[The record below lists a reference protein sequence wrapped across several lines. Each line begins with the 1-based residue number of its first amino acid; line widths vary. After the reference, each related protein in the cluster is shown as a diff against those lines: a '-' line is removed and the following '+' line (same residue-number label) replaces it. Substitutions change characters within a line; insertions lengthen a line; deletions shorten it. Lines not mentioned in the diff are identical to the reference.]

1 MRLATTLIPALHAL
15 RVHRLRTGLALLGIC
30 FGVMAVILIV
40 AWGSIGRAKLEAE
53 VSELGADVLV
63 VVPGA
68 ARRQGAWRAAGSSQ
82 AVTEAVGIA
91 AAAPLMR
98 GSTQVIYGNRNRATN
113 LRGVTPAWFDARP
126 WPVTMGRPLAEED
139 VRRSAKVAL
148 LGHGIAKILFGE
160 DDPSGKII
168 RINQVPFTVIGVLEE
183 KGHSLGGDDLD
194 DQVMV
199 PLTTARKRVLG
210 FWAGHPTAVG
220 GVTLRVADGSD
231 MGRTGDA
238 VRDLL
243 RQRHRLAAGKP
254 DDFVVRD
261 LAAAQRAQS
270 RSALLMTLMLA
281 GAAAVSLLVGGI
293 GIMNL
298 MLVSVSERRQE
309 IGLRMAIG
317 ARRREIG
324 LQFLFEA
331 GLLAVL
337 GCTAG
342 VTVAAVF
349 GAGLAIWN
357 AMTGAAI
364 VAAVSAATLITVISA
379 LYPARKAARL
389 DPAEALAQDPGG
401 QQDRPKRM
409 VPADTGETSAVLVPQ
424 IVDIADVGTVQTD
437 KSLHDF
443 STASKRK
450 HIRELLEEHGAWLLT
465 LAARKP
471 DLSLR
476 DIQMML
482 SREKAISVS
491 LGSVWH
497 FYDRHGIRFKK
508 KPVRHRSPSHCNEV
522 LDGSA
527 EVSPRNDARESGD
540 ALGTRTR
547 LLMRPPPAARQ

>member
-53 VSELGADVLV
+53 ISELGADVLV

-68 ARRQGAWRAAGSSQ
+68 ARRQGAWRASGSSQ
-82 AVTEAVGIA
+82 AVTEADAEAIAREAVGIA

-98 GSTQVIYGNRNRATN
+98 GSVQVVYGNRNQATN

-126 WPVTMGRPLAEED
+126 WPVRVGRPLADED
-139 VRRSAKVAL
+139 VRRSAKVVL
-148 LGHGIAKILFGE
+148 LGHGIAKILFGQ

-168 RINQVPFTVIGVLEE
+168 RINQVPFTVIGALEE
-183 KGHSLGGDDLD
+183 KGHTLGGDDLD
-194 DQVMV
+194 DQVMI
-199 PLTTARKRVLG
+199 PLTTARKRILG

-220 GVTLRVADGSD
+220 GVTLRVANGSD
-231 MGRTGDA
+231 MERTSEV

-243 RQRHRLAAGKP
+243 RQRHRLAVDRP
-254 DDFVVRD
+254 DDFEVRD
-261 LAAAQRAQS
+261 LAAAQRTQS
-270 RSALLMTLMLA
+270 RSALLITLMLA

-317 ARRREIG
+317 ARPSEIG

-331 GLLAVL
+331 GLLALL

-342 VTVAAVF
+342 VTVAVCGLAVF
-349 GAGLAIWN
+349 GVGLAIWN

-401 QQDRPKRM
+401 QQDRAKRI
-409 VPADTGETSAVLVPQ
+409 VPADNTQTSAVLVPE

-437 KSLHDF
+437 KSPSDF
-443 STASKRK
+443 RTTSKRK
-450 HIRELLEEHGAWLLT
+450 HIRELLEEHGAWLLA
-465 LAARKP
+465 LAAHKS

-476 DIQMML
+476 HIQMML
-482 SREKAISVS
+482 SRDKAVSVS
-491 LGSVWH
+491 LASVWR

-508 KPVRHRSPSHCNEV
+508 KPIRHGMSVISS
-522 LDGSA
+522 DGQQ
-527 EVSPRNDARESGD
+527 V
-540 ALGTRTR
+540 TIV
-547 LLMRPPPAARQ
+547 

>member
-1 MRLATTLIPALHAL
+1 
-15 RVHRLRTGLALLGIC
+15 
-30 FGVMAVILIV
+30 
-40 AWGSIGRAKLEAE
+40 
-53 VSELGADVLV
+53 
-63 VVPGA
+63 
-68 ARRQGAWRAAGSSQ
+68 
-82 AVTEAVGIA
+82 
-91 AAAPLMR
+91 
-98 GSTQVIYGNRNRATN
+98 
-113 LRGVTPAWFDARP
+113 
-126 WPVTMGRPLAEED
+126 
-139 VRRSAKVAL
+139 
-148 LGHGIAKILFGE
+148 
-160 DDPSGKII
+160 
-168 RINQVPFTVIGVLEE
+168 
-183 KGHSLGGDDLD
+183 
-194 DQVMV
+194 MV
-199 PLTTARKRVLG
+199 PLTTARKRILG

-220 GVTLRVADGSD
+220 GVTLRVADRAD
-231 MGRTGDA
+231 MERTSDA

-331 GLLAVL
+331 GLLALL
-337 GCTAG
+337 GCIAG
-342 VTVAAVF
+342 VTVAVCGLAVF

-401 QQDRPKRM
+401 QQDRAKRM
-409 VPADTGETSAVLVPQ
+409 VPADTIETSAVLVPQ
-424 IVDIADVGTVQTD
+424 IVDIADVSTDQTD
-437 KSLHDF
+437 KSVHDF
-443 STASKRK
+443 STTSKRK
-450 HIRELLEEHGAWLLT
+450 HLRELLEEHGAWLLA
-465 LAARKP
+465 LAAHKP

-491 LGSVWH
+491 VGSVWH

-508 KPVRHRSPSHCNEV
+508 KPVRHRSPSHCNEA

-540 ALGTRTR
+540 ALGTRMR
-547 LLMRPPPAARQ
+547 LLILSPLAVRR